1 MTDKSI
7 MITGAGIAGL
17 SAGCYAQM
25 DGYRTQI
32 FELHNIPGGLC
43 TAWKRQ
49 GYVCDGCGHDLA
61 GATLNSKLYGLW
73 EELPV
78 GMEDPADLARWVTRF
93 PDIKAA
99 RVVENLVYLVA
110 LVLGGKVYS
119 LSRASR

>member
-49 GYVCDGCGHDLA
+49 GYVCDGCCQEPDVNVPPMFTKNAPLMFTKNVPGMF
-61 GATLNSKLYGLW
+61 TKNVP
-73 EELPV
+73 PV
-78 GMEDPADLARWVTRF
+78 FGQNVPRMFTRMYH
-93 PDIKAA
+93 
-99 RVVENLVYLVA
+99 LL
-110 LVLGGKVYS
+110 
-119 LSRASR
+119 RACPCCIQDRL